1 MKIIILAAGMGT
13 RLNLNAPK
21 CLTELFTKE
30 TILDRQLES
39 LSHYVDKKDII
50 IVVGYKSNLIKA
62 KYHDYCFV
70 ENLNYK
76 NTNTAKSLLLALN
89 SIDSNN
95 NIIWLNGDVVFD
107 KEIIKFLIKST
118 ESSMLVNS
126 GAVGEEEVKYK
137 INKDGTIKSVSKIIN
152 NGLGEAVGL
161 NKINSNDLKKF
172 KSCLE
177 KCANDD
183 YFEKAIE
190 LLINQG
196 SKVYPIDISD
206 YFCCEI
212 DTKEDLNLVNT
223 YFKEDFND

>member
-39 LSHYVDKKDII
+39 LSHHVDKKDII
-50 IVVGYKSNLIKA
+50 IVVGYKSDLIKA
-62 KYHDYCFV
+62 KYDDYCFV

-89 SIDSNN
+89 NIDSNN
-95 NIIWLNGDVVFD
+95 NIVWLNGDVVFD

-118 ESSMLVNS
+118 KSSMLVNS
-126 GAVGEEEVKYK
+126 GVVGEEEVKYK

-152 NGLGEAVGL
+152 DGLGEAVGL
-161 NKINSNDLKKF
+161 NRININDLEIF

-177 KCANDD
+177 KCATFTD
-183 YFEKAIE
+183 F
-190 LLINQG
+190 
-196 SKVYPIDISD
+196 SISS
-206 YFCCEI
+206 
-212 DTKEDLNLVNT
+212 
-223 YFKEDFND
+223 

>member
-50 IVVGYKSNLIKA
+50 IVVGYKSDLIKA

-95 NIIWLNGDVVFD
+95 NIVWLNGDVVFD

-118 ESSMLVNS
+118 KSSMLVNS
-126 GAVGEEEVKYK
+126 GVVGDEEVKYK

-161 NKINSNDLKKF
+161 NRINSNDLKKF

-177 KCANDD
+177 ECSNND
-183 YFEKAIE
+183 YFEKALE
-190 LLINQG
+190 LLINQE
-196 SKVYPIDISD
+196 SKIYPIDISE

-212 DTKEDLNLVNT
+212 DTQEDLNLVNK
-223 YFKEDFND
+223 YLKEDFND